1 MDYIAD
7 VKPLEDRGLAD
18 GQIASILSSF
28 TNIDISLA
36 EVENFLDFE
45 GLAARN
51 PVTGNWEGT
60 LVNVIGGASQ
70 ELSDGVSELFVH
82 LNKPRSLTIATTQEE
97 WAVKCSSLL
106 AGLVSANV
114 IGSQQ
119 SDGFIALGGGFRHGA
134 VSEADVAQSRTNY
147 ENMLAQQEADRIAE
161 EERMAAEEAKQQLVA
176 EYLGHYNTIVASVV
190 DGESPTKA
198 NIAAALRS
206 CADTLEA

>member
-7 VKPLEDRGLAD
+7 VKPLEDRELAD
-18 GQIASILSSF
+18 SQIASILSSF

-51 PVTGNWEGT
+51 PVTGNWEGA

-114 IGSQQ
+114 IGSEQ
-119 SDGFIALGGGFRHGA
+119 SNGFIALGNGLRYGV
-134 VSEADVAQSRTNY
+134 VSEVDVAQSRNDY
-147 ENMLAQQEADRIAE
+147 NIMLQRE
-161 EERMAAEEAKQQLVA
+161 EERKQAEESKFALIEEFNEA
-176 EYLGHYNTIVASVV
+176 YNTHVASIL
-190 DGESPTKA
+190 DSESPTKDE
-198 NIAAALRS
+198 IISALRS
-206 CADTLEA
+206 CADTLEV